1 VVIRPI
7 RAIRVLIFSFACT
20 TNLVTTMRVPEE
32 QTESN
37 RSSAHGLARSAGVLA
52 IGNLVS
58 RVLGLLREIVI
69 AALFG
74 ATGQVSAFRVAAQVP
89 TLLYDFLVGGMLS
102 AALVPV
108 LSDYAQRS
116 RQAFAQVVGALIAL
130 FVVVLTLLVIGLEV
144 AAPGLT
150 LLLAGGFRD
159 ADPALL
165 TLTTQLI
172 RWLAPVVWFLAL
184 AGVLMAVLYALQR
197 FTFPAI
203 ATAVFNLGIV
213 LAAPLLAPVIGIFSL
228 AVGLLLGSVAQ
239 LTLMAVDVRRAGV
252 PLALNFQWR
261 HPALRRILWLYLPIA
276 AGLVVSLFQVGLD
289 RRLASGTGAQSIAWM
304 ANATT
309 LQQMPLGLISVA
321 ISLAALPRLSQ
332 FYAAGDET
340 AYRQTLG
347 RGLRMVWMLILPAGV
362 LLWLLG
368 APVTQLLFERGAF
381 TAADTAQVVA
391 ALNIYLLGMIFAAV
405 DFPLNFAFYARFN
418 TWLPALVGV
427 ISVGIY
433 VVAALALVAPLGYLG
448 LVWADTAKQAGHAA
462 IMVLLL
468 WRVVGRL
475 RANTLAG
482 FAVIAAAGGGMAA
495 ATYGAAA
502 LLTGRLPDGAF
513 GALALV
519 TLAGGAG
526 IIAYAAILMA
536 FRLSEARALAGVV
549 RARLPMHRKDR
560 VG

>member
-1 VVIRPI
+1 M
-7 RAIRVLIFSFACT
+7 S
-20 TNLVTTMRVPEE
+20 VPDE
-32 QTESN
+32 QTES
-37 RSSAHGLARSAGVLA
+37 SQAPAQGLARSASVLA
-52 IGNLVS
+52 IGSLAS

-108 LSDYAQRS
+108 LSDYARRS
-116 RQAFAQVVGALIAL
+116 RRDFVQVVGALLSVFAI
-130 FVVVLTLLVIGLEV
+130 VLTGLVIALEV
-144 AAPGLT
+144 AAPGLA

-172 RWLAPVVWFLAL
+172 RWLAPVVWFLSL

-228 AVGLLLGSVAQ
+228 AVGLLFGSLAQ

-252 PLALNFQWR
+252 PFALNFQWR

-332 FYAAGDET
+332 FYAAGDER

-368 APVTQLLFERGAF
+368 APVTQLLFRTRRLHRGGHGAGR
-381 TAADTAQVVA
+381 AGAEH
-391 ALNIYLLGMIFAAV
+391 
-405 DFPLNFAFYARFN
+405 
-418 TWLPALVGV
+418 LPARHDLRRRRFSAQFCLLRPLQHLAAGAGRRHQRGYLRGGGVGV
-427 ISVGIY
+427 G
-433 VVAALALVAPLGYLG
+433 
-448 LVWADTAKQAGHAA
+448 
-462 IMVLLL
+462 
-468 WRVVGRL
+468 
-475 RANTLAG
+475 
-482 FAVIAAAGGGMAA
+482 AAAWLSRVGVGGHGQASRSRCDH
-495 ATYGAAA
+495 GAAA
-502 LLTGRLPDGAF
+502 LARSGTAARGHADG
-513 GALALV
+513 LRRDR
-519 TLAGGAG
+519 AGGRRHGGGDLRMRRRCWQGVCPTVHRRAG
-526 IIAYAAILMA
+526 AGRAGQRRGIMVYAAILMA
-536 FRLSEARALAGVV
+536 FRLSEAQALAGAI
-549 RARLPMHRKDR
+549 RAGARLGQAD
-560 VG
+560 GQ

>member
-1 VVIRPI
+1 MP
-7 RAIRVLIFSFACT
+7 
-20 TNLVTTMRVPEE
+20 VPDQEM
-32 QTESN
+32 ESSQMPA
-37 RSSAHGLARSAGVLA
+37 RGLARSASVLA
-52 IGNLVS
+52 VGNLAS

-116 RQAFAQVVGALIAL
+116 RQAFAQVVGALIAV
-130 FVVVLTLLVIGLEV
+130 FVVVLTALVIALEV
-144 AAPGLT
+144 AAPALT

-172 RWLAPVVWFLAL
+172 RWLAPVVWFLSL

-213 LAAPLLAPVIGIFSL
+213 LAAPLLAPVVGIFSL
-228 AVGLLLGSVAQ
+228 AVGLLLGSLAQ
-239 LTLMAVDVRRAGV
+239 LALMAVNVRRAGV
-252 PLALNFQWR
+252 PLTLNFQWR

-332 FYAAGDET
+332 FYAAGDEA

-381 TAADTAQVVA
+381 TPTDTAQVA
-391 ALNIYLLGMIFAAV
+391 RALNIYLFGMIFAAI

-427 ISVGIY
+427 ISVGVY
-433 VVAALALVAPLGYLG
+433 VVMALALVQPLGYLG
-448 LVWADTAKQAGHAA
+448 LVWADTAKQASHAV

-475 RANTLAG
+475 GAGTLAG
-482 FAVIAAAGGGMAA
+482 FIAITLAGGAMVA
-495 ATYGAAA
+495 ATYATTV
-502 LLTGRLPDGAF
+502 LLAGRLPDGF
-513 GALALV
+513 LGALMLIALV
-519 TLAGGAG
+519 GGIGIFVYTTMLMVLRISEAQVLAG
-526 IIAYAAILMA
+526 AI
-536 FRLSEARALAGVV
+536 
-549 RARLPMHRKDR
+549 RARLPLRMR
-560 VG
+560 V

>member
-1 VVIRPI
+1 
-7 RAIRVLIFSFACT
+7 
-20 TNLVTTMRVPEE
+20 MRVPDDKMEAT
-32 QTESN
+32 QPPM
-37 RSSAHGLARSAGVLA
+37 RGLARSASVLA
-52 IGNLVS
+52 VGNLAS
-58 RVLGLLREIVI
+58 RVLGLVREIVI

-108 LSDYAQRS
+108 LSDYARRS
-116 RQAFAQVVGALIAL
+116 RRDFAQVVGALIAV
-130 FVVVLTLLVIGLEV
+130 FVVVLTLLVIALEIT
-144 AAPGLT
+144 APALT

-159 ADPALL
+159 ADPTLL

-172 RWLAPVVWFLAL
+172 RWLAPVVWLLSL

-213 LAAPLLAPVIGIFSL
+213 LAAPLLASIVGIFSL
-228 AVGLLLGSVAQ
+228 AIGLLLGSLAQ
-239 LTLMAVDVRRAGV
+239 LTLMTVDVRRAGV
-252 PLALNFQWR
+252 PLALTLQWR

-332 FYAAGDET
+332 FYAAGDEQ

-381 TAADTAQVVA
+381 TAADTAQVVR
-391 ALNIYLLGMIFAAV
+391 ALNIYLLGMIFAAI

-427 ISVGIY
+427 ISVGVY
-433 VVAALALVAPLGYLG
+433 VVVALALVRPLGYVG
-448 LVWADTAKQAGHAA
+448 LVWADTAKQAGHVA
-462 IMVLLL
+462 IMLLLL

-475 RANTLAG
+475 QAGTRAG
-482 FAVIAAAGGGMAA
+482 FAVIALAGGVMAA
-495 ATYGAAA
+495 ATFAMTS
-502 LLTGRLPDGAF
+502 LLEGRLPAGAP

-519 TLAGGAG
+519 VLAGGIG
-526 IIAYAAILMA
+526 VSVYFAILMV
-536 FRLSEARALAGVV
+536 FRLLEAQTLASAIYVKLLSL
-549 RARLPMHRKDR
+549 RR
-560 VG
+560 V

>member
-1 VVIRPI
+1 M
-7 RAIRVLIFSFACT
+7 S
-20 TNLVTTMRVPEE
+20 VPDEV
-32 QTESN
+32 TESS
-37 RSSAHGLARSAGVLA
+37 RAPARGLARSASVLA
-52 IGNLVS
+52 VGSLAS

-108 LSDYAQRS
+108 LSDYAGRG
-116 RQAFAQVVGALIAL
+116 RQAFAQVVGALLAIFAIVLALVVIA
-130 FVVVLTLLVIGLEV
+130 LEV
-144 AAPGLT
+144 AAPALT
-150 LLLAGGFRD
+150 LLLAGGFSN

-172 RWLAPVVWFLAL
+172 RWLAPVVWFLSL

-213 LAAPLLAPVIGIFSL
+213 LAAPLLTPVVGIFSL
-228 AVGLLLGSVAQ
+228 AVGLLLGGLTQ

-252 PLALNFQWR
+252 PLTPNIQWR

-332 FYAAGDET
+332 FYAVGDER

-347 RGLRMVWMLILPAGV
+347 RGLRMVWMLILPAGI

-368 APVTQLLFERGAF
+368 APATQLLFERGAF
-381 TAADTAQVVA
+381 TPGDTTQVVS
-391 ALNIYLLGMIFAAV
+391 ALNIYLLGMLFAAV

-418 TWLPALVGV
+418 TWLPALIGVVSVGV
-427 ISVGIY
+427 Y
-433 VVAALALVAPLGYLG
+433 AVAALALVQPLGYLG

-462 IMVLLL
+462 IMVFLL

-475 RANTLAG
+475 RADTLAG
-482 FAVIAAAGGGMAA
+482 FAVIALAGGVMAA
-495 ATYGAAA
+495 VTYAATA
-502 LLTGRLPDGAF
+502 LLVGRLPAGVP
-513 GALALV
+513 GALLSVAV
-519 TLAGGAG
+519 AGGVG
-526 IIAYAAILMA
+526 IAVYAAMLMA
-536 FRLSEARALAGVV
+536 FRLSEAQTLANAI
-549 RARLPMHRKDR
+549 RTRLPTSRR
-560 VG
+560 A

>member
-1 VVIRPI
+1 
-7 RAIRVLIFSFACT
+7 
-20 TNLVTTMRVPEE
+20 MRVPDEE
-32 QTESN
+32 DEEKEATPPPA
-37 RSSAHGLARSAGVLA
+37 RGLARSAGVLA
-52 IGNLVS
+52 IGNLAS

-108 LSDYAQRS
+108 LSDYARRS

-130 FVVVLTLLVIGLEV
+130 FVVVLTLLVIALEV
-144 AAPGLT
+144 AAPALAV
-150 LLLAGGFRD
+150 LLAGGFSA

-172 RWLAPVVWFLAL
+172 RWLAPVVWFLSL

-213 LAAPLLAPVIGIFSL
+213 LAAPLLTPIIGIFSL
-228 AVGLLLGSVAQ
+228 AVGLLLGSLTQ
-239 LTLMAVDVRRAGV
+239 LMLMAADVRRAGIL
-252 PLALNFQWR
+252 LALNVQWR

-276 AGLVVSLFQVGLD
+276 AGLIVSLFQVGLD

-332 FYAAGDET
+332 FYAAGDES

-347 RGLRMVWMLILPAGV
+347 RGLRMVWMLILPAGI
-362 LLWLLG
+362 LLWMLG

-381 TAADTAQVVA
+381 APADTLQVVR
-391 ALNIYLLGMIFAAV
+391 ALNIYLLGMLFAAV

-427 ISVGIY
+427 VSVGVY
-433 VVAALALVAPLGYLG
+433 VVAALVLVQPLGYLG

-462 IMVLLL
+462 IMVFLL

-475 RANTLAG
+475 RAGTLAG
-482 FAVIAAAGGGMAA
+482 FAVIA
-495 ATYGAAA
+495 
-502 LLTGRLPDGAF
+502 
-513 GALALV
+513 
-519 TLAGGAG
+519 LAGGAMAAVTYAATALLVGRLPVGAPGALTSVIVAGGMG
-526 IIAYAAILMA
+526 IIAYAAMLMV
-536 FRLSEARALAGVV
+536 FHLPEAHTLANAI
-549 RARLPMHRKDR
+549 RTRLP
-560 VG
+560 G

>member
-1 VVIRPI
+1 MSVPDEQSESS
-7 RAIRVLIFSFACT
+7 RA
-20 TNLVTTMRVPEE
+20 PE
-32 QTESN
+32 
-37 RSSAHGLARSAGVLA
+37 RGLARSAGVLA
-52 IGNLVS
+52 IGNLAS

-108 LSDYAQRS
+108 LSDYARRS
-116 RQAFAQVVGALIAL
+116 RREFTQVVSALLAL
-130 FVVVLTLLVIGLEV
+130 AVLVLTALVLALEV
-144 AAPGLT
+144 AAPIVAEW
-150 LLLAGGFRD
+150 LAGGFRD

-172 RWLAPVVWFLAL
+172 RVLAPVVWFLSL

-203 ATAVFNLGIV
+203 ATAVFNLSIV
-213 LAAPLLAPVIGIFSL
+213 LAAPLLAPTIGIFSL

-252 PLALNFQWR
+252 PFAWRLEWR

-332 FYAAGDET
+332 FYAAGDES

-347 RGLRMVWMLILPAGV
+347 RGLRMVWMLILPAGI

-368 APVTQLLFERGAF
+368 APVTRLLFERGAF

-433 VVAALALVAPLGYLG
+433 VAAALALVEPLGYLG

-475 RANTLAG
+475 HADTLAG
-482 FAVIAAAGGGMAA
+482 FAVIALAGGGMAA
-495 ATYGAAA
+495 ATYAIAA
-502 LLTGRLPDGAF
+502 LLAGRLADGAF

-519 TLAGGAG
+519 LLAGGAG
-526 IIAYAAILMA
+526 AMVYAAILMA
-536 FRLSEARALAGVV
+536 FRLSEAQMLAGAI
-549 RARLPMHRKDR
+549 RARLPMRRRKSP
-560 VG
+560 